1 VEWAAAMKNGHLFQT
16 EAWVALQSTLWR
28 TLSYP
33 LSALNLTRKQWNWIM
48 APAIANI
55 LNALGICRN
64 FPRSLVFAP
73 IQYLGLG
80 IIHLHMIQEI
90 SRLTDL
96 ITHTADMTITGSLY
110 RASLEVFLIEM
121 GISTD
126 LDSIPFDKTHFL
138 SSDALIK
145 SSWEFFCS
153 YKIT

>member
-1 VEWAAAMKNGHLFQT
+1 
-16 EAWVALQSTLWR
+16 
-28 TLSYP
+28 
-33 LSALNLTRKQWNWIM
+33 M
-48 APAIANI
+48 APAIECI
-55 LNALGICRN
+55 LNALGIYRN

-80 IIHLHMIQEI
+80 ITHLHTIQEI

-145 SSWEFFCS
+145 SSWEFLCS
-153 YKIT
+153 YKITLNHDIQWKIPRKNDAVIMQVFLAANLSP